1 MIFLLSYVRE
11 GDNHIFK
18 IIFMIMSISRALNE
32 KQRDVIMKP
41 TCQECNLGII

>member
-18 IIFMIMSISRALNE
+18 IIFMIMSISRALTRNN
-32 KQRDVIMKP
+32 V
-41 TCQECNLGII
+41 TSS